1 MTQHAGSRPG
11 ADLRMPVLLLVLLGT
26 LAGMKNTDSSLGSI
40 TLPSAA
46 EAFHLSPSMQA
57 FAASVT
63 TLALAASALPF
74 GSLSDRLGRRRIL
87 TIALCTL
94 IAGDV
99 LATVAPGA
107 ALFILG
113 RAVAGVGLGGI
124 FGCAFALVPR
134 VAPGALTAGALGI
147 WNGAIMPT
155 ALLMQL
161 LGSVLA
167 EIDWRLAYLTMP
179 LFAVPLL
186 VASRA
191 RLSETDRE
199 ERPANPPALVAIA
212 AAILVFLSGIS
223 LLANDSSSAGAWA
236 CIAAGLALFGVWVY
250 LERRSA
256 HPTFP
261 VSLLA
266 RPVFIGAVIAGM
278 LFNIALGLLTLQLA
292 NFWEYLDG
300 YHAVTVTL
308 GLLPVTVVAAGGS
321 YLVGRLLARGLR
333 AGLLMPIGLVICG
346 LGFFSLLPASV
357 HSSYLVFLPALLLVP
372 AGISLV
378 TVPQSQVFV
387 GQAPPGFMGAVTA
400 SRITFGQLGYSVGIA
415 LSVALI
421 AIGANMD
428 FPRLLTDAGVNPVRA
443 GTALAD
449 VQQYAALKDGKDVP
463 AARAVVTA
471 AARAYTDGFRL
482 AMLAF
487 GSASIVGAVVVAL
500 LFRPRRPR
508 APAAGPVA

>member
-1 MTQHAGSRPG
+1 
-11 ADLRMPVLLLVLLGT
+11 MPVLLLVLLGT
-26 LAGMKNTDSSLGSI
+26 LAAMKNTDSSLGGI

-46 EAFHLSPSMQA
+46 EAFGLSASMQA
-57 FAASVT
+57 FAASIT

-87 TIALCTL
+87 TIALCIL
-94 IAGDV
+94 IAGDL
-99 LATVAPGA
+99 LATVAPGT
-107 ALFILG
+107 ALFVLG
-113 RAVAGVGLGGI
+113 RAVAGVGLGGV

-134 VAPGALTAGALGI
+134 VAPGALTSGALGI
-147 WNGAIMPT
+147 WNAAIMPM

-161 LGSVLA
+161 LGSLLA
-167 EIDWRLAYLTMP
+167 EADWRLAYLTMP
-179 LFAVPLL
+179 IVAVPLL

-191 RLSETDRE
+191 RLPETDRE
-199 ERPANPPALVAIA
+199 GRPANPPALVAIA
-212 AAILVFLSGIS
+212 SAILVFLSGIS
-223 LLANDSSSAGAWA
+223 LLANDSSSPWAWA
-236 CIAAGLALFGVWVY
+236 CIVAGLALFGFWVL
-250 LERRSA
+250 LEKRSA

-261 VSLLA
+261 VSLLV
-266 RPVFIGAVIAGM
+266 RPLFIGAVIAGM

-300 YHAVTVTL
+300 YRAVTVTL

-321 YLVGRLLARGLR
+321 YLVGRLLSRGVR
-333 AGLLMPIGLVICG
+333 AGLLMPIGLVVCG
-346 LGFFSLLPASV
+346 LGFFSLLLVTV
-357 HSSYLVFLPALLLVP
+357 HSSYLVFVPALLLVP
-372 AGISLV
+372 AGIALV

-387 GQAPPGFMGAVTA
+387 GQAPPGYMGAVTA
-400 SRITFGQLGYSVGIA
+400 SRITFGQLGYSVGLA

-421 AIGANMD
+421 AIGANVD
-428 FPRLLTDAGVNPVRA
+428 FPKLLQDAGVNPVRA

-471 AARAYTDGFRL
+471 AGGAYVDGFRL

-487 GSASIVGAVVVAL
+487 GSASVIGAVAVAL
-500 LFRPRRPR
+500 LSRAGRRR
-508 APAAGPVA
+508 EPARGGPVA